1 MHARTLWTSG
11 RVLWTG
17 GSRMSRGAP
26 VLKPRVYRPVVCG
39 PPLAVCER
47 CPLRL
52 GRLATKEDSMTQ
64 GEWDALGI
72 PMVWSI
78 YKGNTT
84 DKDLASW
91 RQRSV
96 RSRMYA
102 PVQVEHI
109 AALEDGP
116 HIPQARR
123 PHLAVPGRQAVPQ
136 TAGTGGA
143 DSAEFAPNSTH
154 SRGWNPVGDARCGV
168 RLRFPRARGVARR
181 VGTSRPASVALPT
194 PARSRAVRLCC
205 SASR

>member
-1 MHARTLWTSG
+1 MAPDAQRLGLTKTKPKLAMHARTLWTSG

-91 RQRSV
+91 ELDLTTD
-96 RSRMYA
+96 A
-102 PVQVEHI
+102 PDGIYDVEAHRTY
-109 AALEDGP
+109 DVST
-116 HIPQARR
+116 
-123 PHLAVPGRQAVPQ
+123 LAVGSAAVVVCHHR
-136 TAGTGGA
+136 T
-143 DSAEFAPNSTH
+143 
-154 SRGWNPVGDARCGV
+154 V
-168 RLRFPRARGVARR
+168 RVSGVAVRN
-181 VGTSRPASVALPT
+181 GEFLPTSTGLALPCT
-194 PARSRAVRLCC
+194 HIIRSGQLQHAPAVQCGSRWLRWTFVRNR
-205 SASR
+205 AT